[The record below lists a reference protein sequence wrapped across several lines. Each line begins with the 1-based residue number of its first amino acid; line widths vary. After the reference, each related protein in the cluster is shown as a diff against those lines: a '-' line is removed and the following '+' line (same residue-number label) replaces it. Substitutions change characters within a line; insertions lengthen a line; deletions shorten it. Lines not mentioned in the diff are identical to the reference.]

1 MSTSDNDCFTAIH
14 NPDSM
19 SLRPAPQTRRTTWE
33 CHRRMLLSKTGLEIL
48 VLYTSVLNNTAETLD
63 CIGAGTLTI
72 ILHIRYKRRNVG

>member
-1 MSTSDNDCFTAIH
+1 
-14 NPDSM
+14 
-19 SLRPAPQTRRTTWE
+19 
-33 CHRRMLLSKTGLEIL
+33 MLLSKTGLEIL